1 MEWLNSELI
10 NFAAICKH
18 LSLTE
23 AAKELG
29 KSKAQVSRQLAMLET
44 ALGVTLVHRTT
55 RKLVLTDH
63 GKSISPLALETLSK
77 LQELNYRARS
87 LSDCISGKFKI
98 TMPNSIASSIFGS
111 ILRKLQERYPA
122 VIFEISSSNKVEN
135 LLESNVDIA
144 IRLND
149 VVDDNLIAHKVGNYN
164 DVLISNDSNEKSST
178 LLIYKNHSNKE
189 EIRKNYCD
197 VIEVDNTSILLNFV
211 EQGVGL
217 GVIPNYLLKDSSHQ
231 ELLKVTHT
239 FSTEKS
245 MYVAYP
251 YQNPLPRKLAE
262 ISSFIRLELTAIL
275 GEK

>member
-1 MEWLNSELI
+1 MQAIEIPDNPSPLNF
-10 NFAAICKH
+10 FAVPSHTAFICG
-18 LSLTE
+18 LSL
-23 AAKELG
+23 
-29 KSKAQVSRQLAMLET
+29 
-44 ALGVTLVHRTT
+44 
-55 RKLVLTDH
+55 
-63 GKSISPLALETLSK
+63 
-77 LQELNYRARS
+77 LQAHN
-87 LSDCISGKFKI
+87 
-98 TMPNSIASSIFGS
+98 
-111 ILRKLQERYPA
+111 
-122 VIFEISSSNKVEN
+122 
-135 LLESNVDIA
+135 

-164 DVLISNDSNEKSST
+164 DVLISNNSNEKSST

-189 EIRKNYCD
+189 EIRKSYCD

-217 GVIPNYLLKDSSHQ
+217 GVIPNYLLKGSSHQ

-239 FSTEKS
+239 YSTEKS

>member
-135 LLESNVDIA
+135 LLESNVDMA

-164 DVLISNDSNEKSST
+164 DVLISNDSNEISST

-197 VIEVDNTSILLNFV
+197 VIEVDNTSIL
-211 EQGVGL
+211 
-217 GVIPNYLLKDSSHQ
+217 
-231 ELLKVTHT
+231 
-239 FSTEKS
+239 
-245 MYVAYP
+245 
-251 YQNPLPRKLAE
+251 
-262 ISSFIRLELTAIL
+262 
-275 GEK
+275 